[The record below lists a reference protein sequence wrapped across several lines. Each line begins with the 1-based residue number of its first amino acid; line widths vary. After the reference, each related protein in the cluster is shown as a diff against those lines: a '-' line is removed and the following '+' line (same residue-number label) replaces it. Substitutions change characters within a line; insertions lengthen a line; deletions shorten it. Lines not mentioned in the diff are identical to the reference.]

1 MPVGIAIFSRYRPRR
16 ICWSFRIRRRP
27 SVLLVANW
35 LCLEAGLAVIRLSIW
50 ACKRDDDS
58 DAPPTRDYSRTEQV
72 QTTSHLQQRQ
82 REIFTKIQGSASH
95 SSARLSE
102 DFIMSF
108 AGLIGPFGNPDIS
121 LYYSLT
127 RDRPSKRKRPCEYKK
142 RGQD

>member
-1 MPVGIAIFSRYRPRR
+1 MFSSEQNVRVRSGTEP
-16 ICWSFRIRRRP
+16 
-27 SVLLVANW
+27 
-35 LCLEAGLAVIRLSIW
+35 E
-50 ACKRDDDS
+50 
-58 DAPPTRDYSRTEQV
+58 PPFGFMFGGFAEPNPEHYV
-72 QTTSHLQQRQ
+72 QFGFEHCSQCSEPDRGQST
-82 REIFTKIQGSASH
+82 SH